1 MKLLTVRFEFQI
13 EVDVFGLHTLDPKAA
28 AWLRQGMSDAE
39 DLPGVTVT
47 IEPLADLANPGGLT
61 QVRKRT
67 RGPNKAK
74 PGANGA
80 EAAQGEGEGT

>member
-80 EAAQGEGEGT
+80 EAAQGAGEGT